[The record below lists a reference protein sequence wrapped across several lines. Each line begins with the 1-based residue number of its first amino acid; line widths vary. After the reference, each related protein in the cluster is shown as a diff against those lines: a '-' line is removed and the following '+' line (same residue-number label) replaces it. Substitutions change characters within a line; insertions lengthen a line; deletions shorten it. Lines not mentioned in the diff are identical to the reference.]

1 MTYFEA
7 ANILEEYLDS
17 LMPESRKTTTAFN
30 MAISLLRKESDK
42 YYNAIPVGPGEYKV
56 VGEPVDPFADLYV
69 K

>member
-7 ANILEEYLDS
+7 AKILEEYRDS
-17 LMPESRKTTTAFN
+17 IWPETRETTTAFN
-30 MAISLLRKESDK
+30 MAIRLLKTESDK
-42 YYNAIPVGPGEYKV
+42 YYNAFPVGPNEYKV